1 METRLQE
8 LYFTV
13 AKNTI
18 LGGKYNK
25 DEMNKTLTLL
35 LIKQSITAE
44 QYAVLDALV
53 NPVVDAPIDE
63 NNELEEN
70 IVKEEIK

>member
-25 DEMNKTLTLL
+25 EEMNKTLTLL

-44 QYAVLDALV
+44 QYALLDALV
-53 NPVVDAPIDE
+53 NPVIENSVDKPI
-63 NNELEEN
+63 EEN
-70 IVKEEIK
+70 VEVKEETK